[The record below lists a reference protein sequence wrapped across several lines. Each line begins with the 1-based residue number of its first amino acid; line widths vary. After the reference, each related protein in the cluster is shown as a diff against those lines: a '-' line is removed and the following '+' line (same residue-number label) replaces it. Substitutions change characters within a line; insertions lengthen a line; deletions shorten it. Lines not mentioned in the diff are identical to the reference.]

1 MVVGLERSEL
11 SAAQL
16 GERCRTAALACDT
29 AGRALDLA
37 LQNGGPA
44 TEEWNAEFQARL
56 QLQVARDAYVA
67 ESRRLAAVSAAVR
80 VLIRT
85 AKEPEFSMDAL
96 RRAAAALP

>member
-1 MVVGLERSEL
+1 MIGLEHNGL

-16 GERCRTAALACDT
+16 GERCRTAALACDA

-37 LQNGGPA
+37 LRNGGPA
-44 TEEWNAEFQARL
+44 TEEWNAESQARL

-67 ESRRLAAVSAAVR
+67 ESRRLTIVSAAVR

-85 AKEPEFSMDAL
+85 AKEPEFSLDAL